1 MKKAVKLLSVFLA
14 ICVIAVS
21 LCSCA
26 KKAQYE
32 QITRQSSQSVTA
44 VTFNCAA
51 PWGNVIKGTGSSAR
65 VKRFAQYM
73 AAVAPDFIGTQEMN
87 GEWLEKLSAL
97 LPDYESYGVKRGGDE
112 NERKSEINAVFW
124 LKSAYEAVEKG
135 TFWLSETPEKE
146 SRYEG
151 AGCNRVCTWVVL
163 KQLSTGKLILFMN
176 THLDNASEEAADY
189 GAQVIV
195 DKMAEIT
202 SLYDGISTVLTGDF
216 NETQGMQ
223 AYNTA
228 ASALTDTLTAF
239 PERKT
244 GTYQDWGAQD
254 NEEPIDFIF
263 VSPEAQTVD
272 YQVLNDLSGGYVSDH
287 FGVYSEFV
295 I

>member
-1 MKKAVKLLSVFLA
+1 MKKAMKLLSVFLA
-14 ICVIAVS
+14 ACVIAVS

-32 QITRQSSQSVTA
+32 QIERQSTKSVAA

-73 AAVAPDFIGTQEMN
+73 SAVSPDFIGTQEMN
-87 GEWLEKLSAL
+87 SEWLEKLSAL

-124 LKSAYEAVEKG
+124 LKGEYEAVEKG
-135 TFWLSETPEKE
+135 TFWLSETPEEE
-146 SRYEG
+146 SRYDG

-176 THLDNASEEAADY
+176 THLDNASEQAADY

-202 SLYDGISTVLTGDF
+202 SHYDGITTVLTGDF

-228 ASALTDTLTAF
+228 ASVLTDTLTAF
-239 PERKT
+239 PERKA
-244 GTYQDWGAQD
+244 GTYQEWGEQD

-263 VSPEAQTVD
+263 VSPKTQTVD
-272 YQVLNDLSGGYVSDH
+272 YQVLNDLSGGYISDH